1 MNDLGKR
8 LASIP
13 SPTLARSPHV
23 VRAIASCVEYLGSDA
38 AMRSI
43 DSDAYWP
50 KWDSP
55 WWHMMLLWELGE
67 ERRIP
72 ERAVAKLVS
81 ALQGLRVKIFPI
93 HPHEVP
99 DGADPYRDIQCHC
112 AIGNV
117 HQLLTACGVDVDREL
132 PWIAAWL
139 VSYQMADGGLSCD
152 SDAYLITDECPSSM
166 VGTVPVLEALLQR
179 GGKTQA
185 ERDAADR
192 AAGFLIDR
200 RLVEGSRSKHNA
212 AERESAAAWP
222 NLCFPRFYLYDVLR
236 GLTALVRWTELGAK
250 TLPLAAVEPAIE
262 HLVTSYPDGVV
273 SPRRHSWAGARTLAL
288 LDGAWGREPASTFP
302 LLEVAGPLGEPNE
315 PLTRRWTAVRKALLE
330 LIDDGRIA
338 GLQRKQL

>member
-1 MNDLGKR
+1 MSDLRTR
-8 LASIP
+8 LASVP
-13 SPTLARSPHV
+13 DPTLDRRPEIE
-23 VRAIASCVEYLGSDA
+23 RAIASSVEYLGSDA
-38 AMRSI
+38 AQRSL
-43 DSDAYWP
+43 DADTYWP
-50 KWDSP
+50 KWNSP

-72 ERAVAKLVS
+72 ERAVAKLVESLS
-81 ALQGLRVKIFPI
+81 ALRVKIFPI

-117 HQLLTACGVDVDREL
+117 HQLLTACGVDVDRAL

-139 VSYQMADGGLSCD
+139 VSYQMADGGLNCD
-152 SDAYLITDECPSSM
+152 SDAYLIADECPSSM

-179 GGKTQA
+179 VGRTQV

-212 AERESAAAWP
+212 AERDSAVAWP

-236 GLTALVRWTELGAK
+236 GLTALVRWAELGAK
-250 TLPLAAVEPAIE
+250 TLPLAAIEPAIE

-273 SPRRHSWAGARTLAL
+273 SPRRHCWTGARTLAL
-288 LDGAWGREPASTFP
+288 RDGAWGREPVSTFP
-302 LLEVAGPLGEPNE
+302 LLEIVGPLGEPNE
-315 PLTRRWTAVRKALLE
+315 SLTRKWSQTRRALLD
-330 LIDDGRIA
+330 LADAGRLEA
-338 GLQRKQL
+338 